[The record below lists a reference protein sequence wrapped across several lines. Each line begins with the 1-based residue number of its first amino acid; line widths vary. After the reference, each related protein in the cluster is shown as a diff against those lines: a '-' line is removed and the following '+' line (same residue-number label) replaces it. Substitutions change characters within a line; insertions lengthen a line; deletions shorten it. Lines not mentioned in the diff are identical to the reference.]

1 MSGHL
6 LPLANNLQKGSQNM
20 AVKGS
25 VPLPGAIVPHLVVR
39 DAAEAVDF
47 YTRAFSA
54 EVLYR
59 SPSPSGVGEHVHVK
73 IWNSLIQVSTEEP
86 AQRTER
92 AEGAL
97 LASPDTLSGS
107 TCVFQVGVEDVDSVY
122 QRAVN
127 EGAAPAWPPTDMF
140 WGDRY
145 GWVRDPFGH
154 MWALCTVKEV
164 LTPEEVEL
172 RIRSFTTQMKGQN
185 Q

>member
-1 MSGHL
+1 
-6 LPLANNLQKGSQNM
+6 M

-25 VPLPGAIVPHLVVR
+25 MPLPGVIVPHLVVR
-39 DAAEAVDF
+39 DAAEAVGF

-59 SPSPSGVGEHVHVK
+59 SPSPSGVGEHIHIK

-86 AQRTER
+86 AQRSER

-97 LASPDTLSGS
+97 LASPETLAGS
-107 TCVFQVGVEDVDSVY
+107 TCVFQVGVEDVDSAY
-122 QRAVN
+122 QRAVD

-154 MWALCTVKEV
+154 MWALCTVQEV

-172 RIRSFTTQMKGQN
+172 RMRSFSALRKGQSL
-185 Q
+185 